1 MQEKLKKKTISP
13 TKKYT
18 FCYYLM
24 LLLYKDMVTPSIC
37 KLCNEIPLTHKN
49 IEKDLR
55 NILLSVFFA
64 FKGLCI
70 LHVTMF
76 KQ

>member
-1 MQEKLKKKTISP
+1 MLAKTISL
-13 TKKYT
+13 TKKNKLFVIT
-18 FCYYLM
+18 YLM

-55 NILLSVFFA
+55 NILLSVF
-64 FKGLCI
+64 
-70 LHVTMF
+70 LHLEECVFCMKTMF